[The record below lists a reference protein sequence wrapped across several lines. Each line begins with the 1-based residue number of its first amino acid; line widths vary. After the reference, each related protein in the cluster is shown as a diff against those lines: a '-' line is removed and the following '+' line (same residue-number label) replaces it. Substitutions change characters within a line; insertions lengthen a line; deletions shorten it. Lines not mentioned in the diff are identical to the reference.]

1 MTNTCLETALANMI
15 QERSQIGNLV
25 RHNVDTL
32 FEIVPNVFLGNFNS
46 TLSPLSADID
56 LIVNCTKDLPF
67 PPPPPAPRTAARMD
81 MRLPIND
88 DRSKEA
94 FDTFIEKAPELLK
107 AIEEHVQ
114 CGKKVL
120 VHCLAGQQRSCAL
133 VAAYLMFKKG
143 FQYDKAVSHIKSI
156 KADAFFY
163 GVNFEYAL
171 AHLTDLKSVVTKIT

>member
-46 TLSPLSADID
+46 TLSALSADID

-94 FDTFIEKAPELLK
+94 FDTFIEKAPDLLE

-133 VAAYLMFKKG
+133 VAAYLMFKKE
-143 FQYDKAVSHIKSI
+143 FHYDKAVSHIKSI

-163 GVNFEYAL
+163 GVNFESAL
-171 AHLTDLKSVVTKIT
+171 AHLTDL

>member
-56 LIVNCTKDLPF
+56 LIINCTKDLPF
-67 PPPPPAPRTAARMD
+67 PPPPPAPRTRID
-81 MRLPIND
+81 IRLPIND

-94 FDTFIEKAPELLK
+94 LDTFIEKAPNLLE

-120 VHCLAGQQRSCAL
+120 IHCLAGQQRSCAL

-163 GVNFEYAL
+163 GVNFESAL
-171 AHLTDLKSVVTKIT
+171 AHLTDL